1 MLTVRTLTK
10 PLSPAIQSA
19 IDLVGYA
26 AGQTDE
32 FRGTGVWSGVKMKRE
47 TPEEPSGQATKPA
60 EKPKEKVP
68 Q

>member
-32 FRGTGVWSGVKMKRE
+32 FRGTGVWSFVEMKRDKDDGDK
-47 TPEEPSGQATKPA
+47 TPSV
-60 EKPKEKVP
+60 PKDAP
-68 Q
+68 QESK

>member
-1 MLTVRTLTK
+1 MF
-10 PLSPAIQSA
+10 QST

-47 TPEEPSGQATKPA
+47 KPEDISIQMDDGNKKSTVDPA
-60 EKPKEKVP
+60 KQKAEEKTVTASK
-68 Q
+68 